1 MKTDHIRKGKAGC
14 PPTPASCLGETT
26 VVISVYF
33 VFNLHKAFISDS
45 PPTYSIVIV
54 LLCRYNVEVEL
65 VCLYPAFG
73 VF

>member
-1 MKTDHIRKGKAGC
+1 M
-14 PPTPASCLGETT
+14 
-26 VVISVYF
+26 VISVYF